1 MHAYD
6 EQYLDDAMRNLGEAA
21 DYAVNACNITLQK
34 FFDLFVTTGFAT
46 QFGNGVPK
54 IISGLSGTELVHEIV
69 IKAGIEQDLPE
80 VQTEYDCSPEYWC
93 GWIVAYYQWHTG
105 RTFKDIFQNV
115 SAKEIEKSY
124 QVRVDGIIDQT
135 AVNKL
140 IRGVLVDGVMT
151 KRANVEIVSFDRKN
165 KSTLIIVTI
174 TEGRNRQVR
183 KMCEAVGF
191 PVKKLK
197 RVSFGGITLDGLSV
211 GEYRPLKPHEVKV
224 LYSL

>member
-34 FFDLFVTTGFAT
+34 FFDLFVTTGFASL
-46 QFGNGVPK
+46 FGTGVPK

-105 RTFKDIFQNV
+105 RTFKDIFKNV
-115 SAKEIEKSY
+115 SSKEIEKLYPTLHEAAEEKFVEVVNS
-124 QVRVDGIIDQT
+124 IIKRKT
-135 AVNKL
+135 IISKL
-140 IRGVLVDGVMT
+140 QEL
-151 KRANVEIVSFDRKN
+151 RKN
-165 KSTLIIVTI
+165 IGYSQRELAEKSGVNLRTLQQY
-174 TEGRNRQVR
+174 E
-183 KMCEAVGF
+183 
-191 PVKKLK
+191 LK
-197 RVSFGGITLDGLSV
+197 AKDINKAATRTLLALAKTLGCKIEDLLES
-211 GEYRPLKPHEVKV
+211 
-224 LYSL
+224 